1 MRCAAT
7 ARHQQSTTS
16 DVLAKRVEERKD
28 TNSHGATVIVEAVMG
43 RKVVAATR
51 PGRQAALQVGQSVV
65 GTLVVVSEAAQT
77 TSRLAR
83 TEVEDAEVELQV
95 ARRVEMEVV
104 GGGSGVRGGGLCGGF
119 VGGGGVGDGGNGGA

>member
-1 MRCAAT
+1 
-7 ARHQQSTTS
+7 
-16 DVLAKRVEERKD
+16 
-28 TNSHGATVIVEAVMG
+28 MG

-104 GGGSGVRGGGLCGGF
+104 GGAEVELQ
-119 VGGGGVGDGGNGGA
+119 VAVWVVDL